1 MTFRPEFNTWDS
13 MVTIFNSAFTTSLV
27 GALAGAYAG
36 AYAARGDMDQ
46 LGSGESNY
54 AWAAV
59 D

>member
-1 MTFRPEFNTWDS
+1 

-46 LGSGESNY
+46 LGSGESNH